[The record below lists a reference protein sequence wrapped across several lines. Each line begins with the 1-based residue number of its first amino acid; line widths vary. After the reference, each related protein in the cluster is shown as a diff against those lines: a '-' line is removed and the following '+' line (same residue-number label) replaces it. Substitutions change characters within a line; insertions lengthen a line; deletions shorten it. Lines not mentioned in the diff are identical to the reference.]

1 MGARPSRGLV
11 PGTERRRR
19 DRASRHA
26 ERSAGRSE
34 RPAGA
39 SHGDHFM
46 RYRNPA
52 QLPPRARR
60 RASSSGVQIA
70 TNKRDRAARSCWLW
84 AGICGRPRRYRGIDI
99 FWCVESTG
107 RLARTIDQM
116 PDAVEARREPSPQ
129 LPGRNHRAM
138 FDQNLELAAPAGD
151 RCAARGRLE
160 RASGDSLARLIP
172 LPGGKRY

>member
-1 MGARPSRGLV
+1 
-11 PGTERRRR
+11 
-19 DRASRHA
+19 
-26 ERSAGRSE
+26 
-34 RPAGA
+34 
-39 SHGDHFM
+39 M

-70 TNKRDRAARSCWLW
+70 TNTPDRAARSCWLW

-99 FWCVESTG
+99 FWRVESTG

-116 PDAVEARREPSPQ
+116 PDAVAARREPSPP
-129 LPGRNHRAM
+129 LPVRNHPAM
-138 FDQNLELAAPAGD
+138 FDQNLELAALQAIGV
-151 RCAARGRLE
+151 RLAGRLE
-160 RASGDSLARLIP
+160 RASGDSFARLIP